1 MILLPEVN
9 HLMNLFLCSIV
20 FVFALLVLTT
30 ASSTT
35 VPSAALQVIG
45 RTTLGDD
52 PRTVNRLNGESF
64 QQDAL
69 VTFNGELPQVILEY
83 FF

>member
-1 MILLPEVN
+1 MLYWLFRSSYVE
-9 HLMNLFLCSIV
+9 MNTGPIFTHFRLV

-35 VPSAALQVIG
+35 VASTALQVIG

-69 VTFNGELPQVILEY
+69 VTFNGGLP
-83 FF
+83 